1 METLIHADIFFFVT
15 TIAVV
20 FFTIGFIIFAVYF
33 VRILDDLRHIS
44 QKMRVEGDKIIED
57 VEVLREKAKEE
68 GAKVKTL
75 LDLFLELFTR
85 RQKLRGGAG
94 RKSAKGKE
102 E

>member
-1 METLIHADIFFFVT
+1 MDTLIHADIFFFIT

-33 VRILDDLRHIS
+33 VRILDDLNHIS
-44 QKMRVEGDKIIED
+44 KKMRVEGDKIIED
-57 VEVLREKAKEE
+57 VETLREKAKEE

-85 RQKLRGGAG
+85 RQKLRGGVG
-94 RKSAKGKE
+94 RKASHSKAE
-102 E
+102 